1 MTVLTNPS
9 VHDGQAIVHVPVV
22 MIGRDVLP
30 DHLPSCYCQSA
41 CLGRLASDHFGHLP
55 HPLTQALAIS
65 YWIFENIDTVSGA
78 TSAGTPDFHADF
90 EICVGN
96 HWFVFEPTCL
106 SGLRTDLLGLQL
118 AATQRMPRSPQS
130 FGAVQ
135 FDWMGVSCAAD
146 YFQPMIPEEMVG
158 NAIILES

>member
-9 VHDGQAIVHVPVV
+9 VHDGQAIVHAPLV

-30 DHLPSCYCQSA
+30 DHLASCYCQSA
-41 CLGRLASDHFGHLP
+41 CLGRLASDRFRHLP

-65 YWIFENIDTVSGA
+65 YWIFGNIDTVSGA
-78 TSAGTPDFHADF
+78 TSARTPDVHADF

-118 AATQRMPRSPQS
+118 AATPRMPQS
-130 FGAVQ
+130 FGAVPL
-135 FDWMGVSCAAD
+135 DWMGVSCAAD
-146 YFQPMIPEEMVG
+146 YFQPMIPEEMVV
-158 NAIILES
+158 NVIIRES